1 MGNYQSLSKINYE
14 DVIQLLNTN
23 SPNNFILLNTLNDI
37 NQHCLIINTLHS
49 KGEETVLNNALN
61 ESKSIL
67 IIIYGMNY
75 RDETIYIKY
84 NQLLKL
90 GFTNVYIYPGGMFEW
105 LCLQD
110 IYGDEM
116 FKTTSKELDIL
127 KYKPLNAFTKKID
140 FH

>member
-75 RDETIYIKY
+75 SDETIYIKY